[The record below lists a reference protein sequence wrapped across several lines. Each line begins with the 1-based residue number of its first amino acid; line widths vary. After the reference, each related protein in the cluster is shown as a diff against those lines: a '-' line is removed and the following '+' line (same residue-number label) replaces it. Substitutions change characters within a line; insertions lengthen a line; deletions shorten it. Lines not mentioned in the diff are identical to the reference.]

1 MPSTTQGIHLHKLA
15 QLFPAIGNLIRDD
28 EVTEVMVVSHPK
40 RGVLVFFEK
49 KGKLHRARL
58 PTVNKNDV
66 LAFCHAASR
75 PLGSNLNEEP
85 LIDARLAD
93 GSRVAI
99 AVPPAA
105 PNGPAVTIRRFAKVA
120 YTGEDLVRFGS
131 LPKHVFDLLV
141 HSLTHRG
148 NVLVAGGTGSGKT
161 TLLNALLAEF
171 PEDDRLVVIEDV
183 VELKVDQPNVVR
195 LEARSTGANALK
207 PRVMVKH
214 ALRQRP
220 DHIVLG
226 EVRGEEAY
234 DVLQALNTG
243 HGGSMTTIHANSAQ
257 DALLRLASCAM
268 EGSNDMPWSVVA
280 ANVAMAFDLIVYQ
293 ARRPDRSRGVL
304 EVIRVKGYDRVREEW
319 DVDVVWTYDSSD
331 SGSPVASVPAAAVE
345 KPVSPPSV
353 PAPAPAVPAAAP
365 PVLPAPPVMPPSV
378 AAAPLASF
386 AAAPSVPV
394 ARVSG
399 KSVSGAAAPASGQR
413 PAGVSSAPR
422 AVQAACPRVAVP
434 ATALVGGAQRSR
446 ASSRPPGGP
455 SGPRSAAG
463 VRSSPRPA
471 ARVPG
476 RPRAA
481 GVSAPAVPSS
491 RRPVAPRPA
500 AASAPKSVDA
510 CRSAPGSPSVPQ
522 PAAFAGRPVTAGG
535 GPPSSP
541 PAGVVADSSPS
552 EAPSALPSGG
562 VQPRTARLSD
572 ASAAQTRGVNGEV
585 QHRRARGALLDVP
598 RAPVRARDPSGAA

>member
-1 MPSTTQGIHLHKLA
+1 MASTTQGVHLHKLA

-28 EVTEVMVVSHPK
+28 DVTEVMVVSHPQ

-58 PTVNKNDV
+58 PTVDKNDV

-75 PLGSNLNEEP
+75 PLGSDLNVEP

-120 YTGEDLVRFGS
+120 YTGADLVSFGS
-131 LPKHVFDLLV
+131 LPQHVFDLLV

-220 DHIVLG
+220 DHIILG

-319 DVDVVWTYDSSD
+319 DVETVWDYESSKT
-331 SGSPVASVPAAAVE
+331 VPAA
-345 KPVSPPSV
+345 PGVS
-353 PAPAPAVPAAAP
+353 A
-365 PVLPAPPVMPPSV
+365 PSV
-378 AAAPLASF
+378 AKP
-386 AAAPSVPV
+386 AAPSVSKPAAPPAVAAAASRPAPPSPRKAADRRGGPGSAVSRPTGVGSRPPV
-394 ARVSG
+394 ARPRLAAAAQPSVAPASPRAAPARPAVGAVAGAQVARRTKSG
-399 KSVSGAAAPASGQR
+399 SPAAAAVGRAPAAPASAVGR
-413 PAGVSSAPR
+413 ACAVAGASVGVAAASPAS
-422 AVQAACPRVAVP
+422 
-434 ATALVGGAQRSR
+434 
-446 ASSRPPGGP
+446 
-455 SGPRSAAG
+455 
-463 VRSSPRPA
+463 PA
-471 ARVPG
+471 ARSRGGQVVD
-476 RPRAA
+476 AA
-481 GVSAPAVPSS
+481 RHAAA
-491 RRPVAPRPA
+491 PVAP
-500 AASAPKSVDA
+500 
-510 CRSAPGSPSVPQ
+510 
-522 PAAFAGRPVTAGG
+522 GG
-535 GPPSSP
+535 
-541 PAGVVADSSPS
+541 
-552 EAPSALPSGG
+552 
-562 VQPRTARLSD
+562 
-572 ASAAQTRGVNGEV
+572 GVNGEAV
-585 QHRRARGALLDVP
+585 PRRARDVGLDVRP
-598 RAPVRARDPSGAA
+598 APVRARDPSGAL

>member
-1 MPSTTQGIHLHKLA
+1 MASTTQGVRLHKLA

-28 EVTEVMVVSHPK
+28 DVTEVMVVSHPQ

-49 KGKLHRARL
+49 KGKLHRAPL
-58 PTVNKNDV
+58 PTVDKNDV

-75 PLGSNLNEEP
+75 PLGSDLNVEP

-120 YTGEDLVRFGS
+120 YTGADLVSFGS
-131 LPKHVFDLLV
+131 LPQHVFDLLV
-141 HSLTHRG
+141 HSLNHRG

-195 LEARSTGANALK
+195 LEARSTGANALT

-220 DHIVLG
+220 DHIILG

-268 EGSNDMPWSVVA
+268 EGGNDMPWSVVA

-319 DVDVVWTYDSSD
+319 DVETVWDYESSKT
-331 SGSPVASVPAAAVE
+331 VPAAPGVSAPSVAKPAAPPSVSKPAAPPASKPAAPPAVAAPALRPAPPSPR
-345 KPVSPPSV
+345 KSAGRRGGPGSAVSPPTGVGSRPPVARPRLAAAAQPSV
-353 PAPAPAVPAAAP
+353 ARSSPRAAPARPAVGAVAGAQVARRTTGGSPAAAA
-365 PVLPAPPVMPPSV
+365 LGRAP
-378 AAAPLASF
+378 
-386 AAAPSVPV
+386 
-394 ARVSG
+394 
-399 KSVSGAAAPASGQR
+399 AAPASAGGR
-413 PAGVSSAPR
+413 TCAVAGAPVGVAAASPAS
-422 AVQAACPRVAVP
+422 
-434 ATALVGGAQRSR
+434 
-446 ASSRPPGGP
+446 
-455 SGPRSAAG
+455 
-463 VRSSPRPA
+463 PA
-471 ARVPG
+471 ARSRGG
-476 RPRAA
+476 RVVDAA
-481 GVSAPAVPSS
+481 RHADA
-491 RRPVAPRPA
+491 PVAP
-500 AASAPKSVDA
+500 
-510 CRSAPGSPSVPQ
+510 
-522 PAAFAGRPVTAGG
+522 GG
-535 GPPSSP
+535 
-541 PAGVVADSSPS
+541 
-552 EAPSALPSGG
+552 
-562 VQPRTARLSD
+562 
-572 ASAAQTRGVNGEV
+572 GVNGEAAP
-585 QHRRARGALLDVP
+585 RRARNVGLDVRP
-598 RAPVRARDPSGAA
+598 APVRARDPSGAL

>member
-1 MPSTTQGIHLHKLA
+1 MASTTQGVHLHKLA

-28 EVTEVMVVSHPK
+28 DVTEVMVVSHPQ

-49 KGKLHRARL
+49 KGKLHRAPL
-58 PTVNKNDV
+58 PTVDKNDV

-75 PLGSNLNEEP
+75 PLGSDLNVEP

-120 YTGEDLVRFGS
+120 YTGADLVSFGS
-131 LPKHVFDLLV
+131 LPQHVFDLLV
-141 HSLTHRG
+141 HSLNHRG

-220 DHIVLG
+220 DHIILG

-268 EGSNDMPWSVVA
+268 EGGNDMPWSVVA

-319 DVDVVWTYDSSD
+319 DVDTVWDYESSKTVPAAPAL
-331 SGSPVASVPAAAVE
+331 SVASVS
-345 KPVSPPSV
+345 KP
-353 PAPAPAVPAAAP
+353 AAP
-365 PVLPAPPVMPPSV
+365 PAVSK
-378 AAAPLASF
+378 
-386 AAAPSVPV
+386 PV
-394 ARVSG
+394 APAAV
-399 KSVSGAAAPASGQR
+399 AAPASR
-413 PAGVSSAPR
+413 PVPPSPRKSAGRRGGPGSAVSP
-422 AVQAACPRVAVP
+422 P
-434 ATALVGGAQRSR
+434 TGAG
-446 ASSRPPGGP
+446 SRPPVARPRLAAAAQP
-455 SGPRSAAG
+455 SVA
-463 VRSSPRPA
+463 RSSPRAAPARPAVGAVAGAQVARRTTGGSPAAAALGRAPAAPASAGGRPCALAGAPVGVAAASPASPA
-471 ARVPG
+471 ARSRGG
-476 RPRAA
+476 R
-481 GVSAPAVPSS
+481 V
-491 RRPVAPRPA
+491 
-500 AASAPKSVDA
+500 VDA
-510 CRSAPGSPSVPQ
+510 ARHADAPG
-522 PAAFAGRPVTAGG
+522 A
-535 GPPSSP
+535 
-541 PAGVVADSSPS
+541 
-552 EAPSALPSGG
+552 PSGG
-562 VQPRTARLSD
+562 V
-572 ASAAQTRGVNGEV
+572 NGEAV
-585 QHRRARGALLDVP
+585 PRRARDVGLDVRP
-598 RAPVRARDPSGAA
+598 APVRARDPSGAL